1 MSGMK
6 RGNGADPGGKT
17 EVREPRFKLIPFDM
31 LQPVTKPAYL
41 VKDIIP
47 RTGLVVVWGPP
58 KCGKS
63 FWMTTTMLYVALG
76 WEYRGHK
83 VVQGTV
89 VYCAFEGQDGYGQR
103 AEAFR
108 QHHLPEDA
116 DPVPFYLVAAQMNL
130 VKDHAALIGA
140 IELQLGISRAPNGTI
155 LSGTVPVA
163 VVLDTLNRSL
173 HGSESEDKDMGAYV
187 HAATAVREAF
197 NCAVVII
204 HHCGVSGD
212 RPRGHTSLTG
222 AADAQIAVKRD
233 AAGYVIA
240 TVEWMKDGPEGT
252 TIASRLESV
261 EVGVDDDGD
270 TITSCIVVPV
280 EDRPAEAATTRK
292 VTRSGRVFHEALVEA
307 LDAKGQTIRIRGDG
321 PSVKAVNI
329 EDVRP
334 EFYARYVTSEA
345 EPKKRTAAQRK
356 AFRYRRGRIL
366 PWNGYGR
373 RMVRD
378 GTAGHGTPLRG
389 CVLSCP
395 VSRPYGQA
403 RHSETLSRLSRM
415 SRLSRK
421 VGKVS
426 SSPHHAS

>member
-1 MSGMK
+1 MK
-6 RGNGADPGGKT
+6 NGADYGGKT
-17 EVREPRFKLIPFDM
+17 EVREPRFKLIPFDK

-41 VKDIIP
+41 VKNIIP
-47 RTGLVVVWGPP
+47 RTGIVVVWGPP

-83 VVQGTV
+83 VVKGAV

-140 IELQLGISRAPNGTI
+140 IELQLGISRASNGTI

-187 HAATAVREAF
+187 QAATAIREAF
-197 NCAVVII
+197 NCAVIII

-233 AAGYVIA
+233 SAGYVIA
-240 TVEWMKDGPEGT
+240 TVEWMKDGPEGA
-252 TIASRLESV
+252 TIASRLEQV

-270 TITSCIVVPV
+270 KITSCVVLPV
-280 EDRPAEAATTRK
+280 DDRPVEAATRK
-292 VTRSGRVFHEALVEA
+292 STKAGRVFHDALTEA
-307 LDAKGQTIRIRGDG
+307 LDTKGQMIRIRGDG
-321 PSVKAVNI
+321 PTVKAVSI
-329 EDVRP
+329 EDVRS
-334 EFYARYVTSEA
+334 EFYARYVTA
-345 EPKKRTAAQRK
+345 ETDLTKRNGAQRK
-356 AFRYRRGRIL
+356 AFRRGIQDSGL
-366 PWNGYGR
+366 PTWA
-373 RMVRD
+373 D
-378 GTAGHGTPLRG
+378 TAVEWIWQTSGP
-389 CVLSCP
+389 
-395 VSRPYGQA
+395 
-403 RHSETLSRLSRM
+403 
-415 SRLSRK
+415 
-421 VGKVS
+421 
-426 SSPHHAS
+426 

>member
-1 MSGMK
+1 MSGTK
-6 RGNGADPGGKT
+6 KNGADHGGKT
-17 EVREPRFKLIPFDM
+17 EVREPRFKLIPFDK
-31 LQPVTKPAYL
+31 LLPVTRPAYL

-83 VVQGTV
+83 VVQGAV

-108 QHHLPEDA
+108 QHHLPDDA

-130 VKDHAALIGA
+130 VKDSAALIGA
-140 IELQLGISRAPNGTI
+140 IELQLGLSRTPTGAI

-187 HAATAVREAF
+187 QAATAIREAF
-197 NCAVVII
+197 NCAVIII

-233 AAGYVIA
+233 SAGYVIA

-252 TIASRLESV
+252 TIASRLEQV
-261 EVGVDDDGD
+261 TVGVDDDGD
-270 TITSCIVVPV
+270 DIKSCVVVPV
-280 EDRPAEAATTRK
+280 EDRPADTATTRK
-292 VTRSGRVFHEALVEA
+292 STKSGRIFHDAFTEA
-307 LDAKGQTIRIRGDG
+307 LDTKGQTIRVRGG
-321 PSVKAVNI
+321 EPVVRAVSI

-345 EPKKRTAAQRK
+345 EPKKRAAAQQK
-356 AFRYRRGRIL
+356 AFKRA
-366 PWNGYGR
+366 
-373 RMVRD
+373 VRD
-378 GTAGHGTPLRG
+378 SGFPTWADTAVEWIWTTCGP
-389 CVLSCP
+389 
-395 VSRPYGQA
+395 
-403 RHSETLSRLSRM
+403 
-415 SRLSRK
+415 
-421 VGKVS
+421 
-426 SSPHHAS
+426 

>member
-6 RGNGADPGGKT
+6 NGNGADYGGKT
-17 EVREPRFKLIPFDM
+17 EVREPRFKLIPFDK

-83 VVQGTV
+83 VVQGAV

-108 QHHLPEDA
+108 QHHLPDDA

-140 IELQLGISRAPNGTI
+140 IELQLGISRAPTGTI
-155 LSGTVPVA
+155 LSGIVPVA

-233 AAGYVIA
+233 GAGHVIA

-252 TIASRLESV
+252 TIASELKQV
-261 EVGVDDDGD
+261 EVGLDDDGD
-270 TITSCIVVPV
+270 KITSCVVVPV
-280 EDRPAEAATTRK
+280 EDRSAEAATRK
-292 VTRSGRVFHEALVEA
+292 PPTPKQQLAIEALAEVLLSHGRPA
-307 LDAKGQTIRIRGDG
+307 
-321 PSVKAVNI
+321 PSEYGLPGNI
-329 EDVRP
+329 KVVDLKHWREELLRRRVIDPDSTNPR
-334 EFYARYVTSEA
+334 ARYDELQ
-345 EPKKRTAAQRK
+345 TALRARHLV
-356 AFRYRRGRIL
+356 G
-366 PWNGYGR
+366 
-373 RMVRD
+373 VRD
-378 GTAGHGTPLRG
+378 AVAWLPVAAAGPL
-389 CVLSCP
+389 
-395 VSRPYGQA
+395 Q
-403 RHSETLSRLSRM
+403 
-415 SRLSRK
+415 
-421 VGKVS
+421 
-426 SSPHHAS
+426 